1 MRNIY
6 YQREASIR
14 KTWIMFTA
22 FLGIVI
28 GLGFVISQYY
38 GNPSILL
45 FAVIFSTV
53 MSVISYWNSDKIV
66 LAMAHAKQVDL
77 KSAPELYRIVEN
89 LSITAGLPM
98 PRVYIVPEEQLNAFA
113 TGRDPKH
120 AVVAVT
126 QGLLRSL
133 NKVELEGVIAHE
145 MSHIGNRDILV
156 NTVAVILV
164 GFISL
169 VADMFMRSLFWGGHT
184 GDDRGREGGQWTVLI
199 GLALAIL
206 APISATLM
214 RLAISRRREALADA
228 SGALLTR
235 YPERL
240 ASALGKIAADVRTM
254 RFAKNTTSHLWID
267 DPFTGQKRTAW
278 WHKAF
283 MTHPPIEERIK
294 ALREMNTS

>member
-1 MRNIY
+1 MANLYTHRDAN
-6 YQREASIR
+6 IR
-14 KTWIMFTA
+14 KTWLMFTV

-53 MSVISYWNSDKIV
+53 MSIVSYWNSDKIV
-66 LAMAHAKQVDL
+66 LAMAHARQVDL
-77 KSAPELYRIVEN
+77 KSAPELYRLVEN
-89 LSITAGLPM
+89 LAITAGLPM
-98 PRVYIVPEEQLNAFA
+98 PRVYIVPEEQMNAFA

-126 QGLLRSL
+126 EGLLRGL
-133 NKVELEGVIAHE
+133 TKQELEGVIAHE

-169 VADMFMRSLFWGGHT
+169 VADMFMRSLFFGGR
-184 GDDRGREGGQWTVLI
+184 DNDRGGNQITLII
-199 GLALAIL
+199 GLALAVL

-214 RLAISRRREALADA
+214 QLAISRRREALADA

-235 YPERL
+235 YPEGL
-240 ASALGKIAADVRTM
+240 ASALEKIAADIRPM
-254 RFAKNTTSHLWID
+254 RYAKNTTSHLWID
-267 DPFTGQKRTAW
+267 DPFTGVKRTAW

-294 ALREMNTS
+294 ALREMV